1 MIYYLAIAA
10 VGYVGYKKWEK
21 EVNTIFIKSVFEMTK
36 YYHELRDYFG
46 YDDAV
51 VIQVDN
57 KESKRELIEINNGNF
72 EIIDL
77 PISENVFQE
86 KIATK
91 TLILNINDNHKI
103 LQNNNY
109 DDIINL
115 KKINVLKD
123 KLFLQIIVENGEN
136 EIDIL
141 NKIKSFLVD
150 GNMILSETFLKW
162 FLNYHYNT
170 ELNDNY
176 KVNIMDHN
184 VNLITLEKDSQIK
197 IGENKY
203 IIINK

>member
-10 VGYVGYKKWEK
+10 VGYISYKKWEK
-21 EVNTIFIKSVFEMTK
+21 EVNTIFIKGVFEMTK
-36 YYHELRDYFG
+36 YYHELRDYLG
-46 YDDAV
+46 YDDTV

-57 KESKRELIEINNGNF
+57 KEYKRELIEINNGNF

-91 TLILNINDNHKI
+91 ILILNINDNHKI

-123 KLFLQIIVENGEN
+123 KLFLQIIVENGTN

-141 NKIKSFLVD
+141 NKIKTFLVD
-150 GNMILSETFLKW
+150 GNIILSETFLKW
-162 FLNYHYNT
+162 FMKYHYNT

-176 KVNIMDHN
+176 KINIMDHN

>member
-10 VGYVGYKKWEK
+10 VGYIGYKKWEK
-21 EVNTIFIKSVFEMTK
+21 EVNIIFIKSVFEMTK
-36 YYHELRDYFG
+36 YYHGLRDYFG
-46 YDDAV
+46 YDDTV

-57 KESKRELIEINNGNF
+57 KEYKRELIEINNGNF

-77 PISENVFQE
+77 PISKNVFQE
-86 KIATK
+86 KITTK

-115 KKINVLKD
+115 KKINILKD

-141 NKIKSFLVD
+141 NKIKTYLVD
-150 GNMILSETFLKW
+150 GNIILGENFLKW
-162 FLNYHYNT
+162 FMNYHYNI

-176 KVNIMDHN
+176 KVNIMDHS

-197 IGENKY
+197 IGENEY